1 MSQHMNAWVYS
12 APLGPALGIMASPRT
27 PEIHGGSLHTSLHL
41 SVSPLASSMIAVS
54 SSLPLPVR
62 YLYFFD
68 TDHCD
73 IDLDNRGDIVVNI
86 PVYL

>member
-27 PEIHGGSLHTSLHL
+27 PEIHDGSLHTSLQL

-54 SSLPLPVR
+54 SSLPLPGR
-62 YLYFFD
+62 YMYFFD
-68 TDHCD
+68 IDHGD
-73 IDLDNRGDIVVNI
+73 IDLDYHGDTMNSI